1 MFGFLFLLKS
11 EAALN
16 KDSQENPLVTKDLN
30 VVNCGI
36 IDYNIY

>member
-11 EAALN
+11 EAAFY
-16 KDSQENPLVTKDLN
+16 KDSEEKRLVTKDSN